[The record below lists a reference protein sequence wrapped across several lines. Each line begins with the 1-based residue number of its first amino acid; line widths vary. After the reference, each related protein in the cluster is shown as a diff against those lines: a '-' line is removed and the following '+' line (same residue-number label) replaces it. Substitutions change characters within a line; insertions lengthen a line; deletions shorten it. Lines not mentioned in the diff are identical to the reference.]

1 MPDMD
6 HYKIMQQCR
15 QISATHPSS
24 TGKAGLER
32 RRSSLKKSSRGK
44 SGSVG
49 WSPMKTKAPR
59 RPPPLVLP
67 DISSEAAEGGAS
79 SYPLM
84 LPSHHDQ
91 LYTIF

>member
-1 MPDMD
+1 M
-6 HYKIMQQCR
+6 H
-15 QISATHPSS
+15 ASS

-44 SGSVG
+44 AGSVG

-67 DISSEAAEGGAS
+67 EISSETAEGGAS
-79 SYPLM
+79 FPVCSRHTMTTLC
-84 LPSHHDQ
+84 
-91 LYTIF
+91 YTLT